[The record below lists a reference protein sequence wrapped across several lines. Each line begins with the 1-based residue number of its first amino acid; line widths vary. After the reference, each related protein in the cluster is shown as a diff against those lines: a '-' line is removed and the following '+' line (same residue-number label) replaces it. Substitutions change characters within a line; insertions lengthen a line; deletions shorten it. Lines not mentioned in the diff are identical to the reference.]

1 MKVQQLGCIYRL
13 RNTINGK
20 KYIGK
25 SINFKHRMICHKNS
39 EDGCYIH
46 NAIQKYG
53 WEKFKVEKIID
64 NVPEEDLN
72 NLEMAYIAAE
82 NTKRPNGYNLTDGGE
97 GTSGYVPSE
106 ATRKKMSESRKRLLS
121 NRDRFGC
128 VFFNNECKQWQVCS
142 ARPQSK
148 YIGRYLTKEKGI
160 EALNH
165 YNLTGEFMPSAGPYR
180 KRGTGNINKTHS
192 GRYRARYTKNKKLFH
207 KLFDTPEQCKEWL
220 KSELNY

>member
-1 MKVQQLGCIYRL
+1 MKVQHWGCLYRL
-13 RNTINGK
+13 TNKINLMV
-20 KYIGK
+20 YIGK

-72 NLEMAYIAAE
+72 NLEMAYIAVE
-82 NTKRPNGYNLTDGGE
+82 NTKAPNGYNLTDGGE
-97 GTSGYVPSE
+97 GTSGLVHSE
-106 ATRKKMSESRKRLLS
+106 ASKKKMSESKRRLLS
-121 NRDRFGC
+121 NRDQFGSVAFNKRCKKWC
-128 VFFNNECKQWQVCS
+128 VFS
-142 ARPQSK
+142 AKPEQT

-165 YNLTGEFMPSAGPYR
+165 YNLTGECMTLIRFKR
-180 KRGTGNINKTHS
+180 KRGTGSIRKTSS
-192 GRYRARYTKNKKLFH
+192 GRYQARYTRNKIYREKR
-207 KLFDTPEQCKEWL
+207 FDTPEQCKEWL
-220 KSELNY
+220 KSKLNY